1 VGIDED
7 KKVVKE
13 RIEKIFEKVKTKYSE
28 VIEVADSITLDADS
42 IKYVVGELQNFS
54 LIESE
59 RDIIAD
65 AFETFIGYSLKGAQG
80 QFFTPRNVIKLMVEI
95 INPQPNELLIDPACG
110 TGGFLVESLR
120 HIWKVL
126 DKQADEYGW
135 SELALKEEK
144 ISSAIKC
151 IKGLEKDDFLSK
163 VAKAYMAIL
172 GDGKGGIFCEDS

>member
-1 VGIDED
+1 MQEEA
-7 KKVVKE
+7 KVVKK
-13 RIEKIFEKVKTKYSE
+13 RILEIFEKVKTKYSE
-28 VIEVADSITLDADS
+28 VIEVADNITLDAES
-42 IKYVVGELQNFS
+42 IKYVVGELQNFC

-95 INPQPNELLIDPACG
+95 INPQPNELVIDPACG

-126 DKQADEYGW
+126 DKYRDW
-135 SELALKEEK
+135 
-144 ISSAIKC
+144 
-151 IKGLEKDDFLSK
+151 
-163 VAKAYMAIL
+163 
-172 GDGKGGIFCEDS
+172 